1 MIEIKGKYN
10 IAIVYTDNIESSA
23 KHDLR
28 VFCDQ
33 EFLAGS
39 KIRVMPDVHTGRGCT
54 IGTTMTIKDA
64 IIPCAVGV
72 DISCAILTVKLD
84 NEYIDLEELDKF
96 IRKNIP
102 SGRHVRDGKQGRP
115 RRSRS
120 HGRIDLTKLS
130 CYKQVKLKNA
140 WEALGTVGAGNHFI
154 ELNRSSSGI
163 YYLQVHT
170 GSRNPGKRVAEFY
183 QDLAYSDCGGPHD
196 PSIEHDLSYLTGKHM
211 DDYIHDMKIMQ
222 DYASLNRS
230 IIVDDIIEGLGL
242 HEVDRFDTVHNY
254 IDTENMI
261 LRKGACAAYEDQL
274 LVIPM
279 NMRDGSLIC
288 RGKGNP
294 DWNYSAPHGAG
305 RILSRSAAKKKLN
318 LEDYKDT
325 MKDVFTT
332 CVSKGTLD
340 EAPMAYKPMEE
351 IVSHI
356 RDTVEILEQ
365 IKPVYNFKAS
375 D

>member
-1 MIEIKGKYN
+1 M
-10 IAIVYTDNIESSA
+10 
-23 KHDLR
+23 
-28 VFCDQ
+28 
-33 EFLAGS
+33 
-39 KIRVMPDVHTGRGCT
+39 
-54 IGTTMTIKDA
+54 
-64 IIPCAVGV
+64 
-72 DISCAILTVKLD
+72 
-84 NEYIDLEELDKF
+84 
-96 IRKNIP
+96 KNI
-102 SGRHVRDGKQGRP
+102 SV
-115 RRSRS
+115 
-120 HGRIDLTKLS
+120 I
-130 CYKQVKLKNA
+130 LKN
-140 WEALGTVGAGNHFI
+140 HFTKCFLSEEQTEGRLI
-154 ELNRSSSGI
+154 AVNEKYLAIPWKKKGQILIVDSSKPQTIQS
-163 YYLQVHT
+163 
-170 GSRNPGKRVAEFY
+170 
-183 QDLAYSDCGGPHD
+183 
-196 PSIEHDLSYLTGKHM
+196 DLSYLTGKHM

-274 LVIPM
+274 LIIPM

-351 IVSHI
+351 IVSHVG
-356 RDTVEILEQ
+356 DTVEILEQ